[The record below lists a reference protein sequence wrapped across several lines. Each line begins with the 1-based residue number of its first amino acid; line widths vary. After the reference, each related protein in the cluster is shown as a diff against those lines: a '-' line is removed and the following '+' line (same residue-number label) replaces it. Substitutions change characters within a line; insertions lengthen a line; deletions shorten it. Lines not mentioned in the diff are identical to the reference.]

1 MTLDVYA
8 AYTTDAG
15 KVGADKLST
24 YINALNI

>member
-15 KVGADKLST
+15 KVAAEKLSK
-24 YINALNI
+24 YFEAFN